1 MPAHLRAMDRSVA
14 VRLPIAFAC
23 AHAIKRSGVIVLLAL
38 GLLGP
43 AAVSAQA
50 RSPQAAGTPAEA
62 QLEAPAKAGD
72 AAAGTS
78 VATVTA
84 QAAAQSGDDPLTAAL
99 AAEYALQ
106 AGKLDE
112 AAAWYLRAAQAAP
125 GDAALAERAARAALL
140 AKDDDR
146 AADALKLWRARAGD
160 SVPLRAAEASLALRR
175 GQLRTGTRLLQ
186 GMLREDLDRAGEQGW
201 RYALRA
207 LDAASGDPEIAG
219 RALERLIA
227 PKRMPDDFGAWLGFA
242 DMAER
247 LRRDDLVET
256 LMTQIIARYPDE
268 PAARLLQAS
277 QLRESGKPD
286 AARAVLDG
294 LLQSDLNPGLA
305 DRVELKI
312 AIAREFAELGDRARA
327 EALLAQGPQ
336 SDRLYGIRAAFL
348 AQAEDKAALGRL
360 YDELRQV
367 SASPARRLLLGQIA
381 EFLERREE
389 ALEWYAGV
397 PGGEQRRTAR
407 LRSVAVLHKLGRREE
422 AYARLRALQTDATLD
437 EDSRRDAYLFE
448 ADLYKEDGRLDAE
461 LDAYARGLDAFPDDP
476 VLIYARALMW
486 ERRDDIPR
494 AEADFRR
501 ILAIDPDD
509 TNALNALGYT
519 LTDRTDRH
527 QEALE
532 LIARALAAEP
542 DNAAIIDSYGWVLYR
557 LGRHK
562 EALVELRRAFTKQK
576 DAEIGAHV
584 AEVLWVLGRREE
596 ALRYFEEARK
606 IDPESRSLLRAL
618 EVTGAVLPPLPPKAE
633 DAPTGAGSAPEAGNA
648 AEAGADAGADADA
661 DAGSADTGRASP
673 PTSAGDMP

>member
-1 MPAHLRAMDRSVA
+1 MPVFSLSSNTATSESLQIRPVSRCAISLRPKSSR
-14 VRLPIAFAC
+14 AC
-23 AHAIKRSGVIVLLAL
+23 APLRVQLVALAL
-38 GLLGP
+38 ALACALGAP
-43 AAVSAQA
+43 SAM
-50 RSPQAAGTPAEA
+50 
-62 QLEAPAKAGD
+62 
-72 AAAGTS
+72 
-78 VATVTA
+78 A
-84 QAAAQSGDDPLTAAL
+84 QAAPAPGVETEAAARADDGPLTAAL

-112 AAAWYLRAAQAAP
+112 AAAWYLRAAEAAP

-140 AKDDDR
+140 AKDDAR
-146 AADALKLWRARAGD
+146 AATALKLWRARAGD
-160 SVPLRAAEASLALRR
+160 SVALRAAEASLALRR
-175 GQLRTGTRLLQ
+175 GHLRAGTRLLQ
-186 GMLREDLDRAGEQGW
+186 GMLREASGRVGDEGW

-207 LDAASGDPEIAG
+207 LDAASGDPETAG
-219 RALERLIA
+219 RALERLVS
-227 PKRMPDDFGAWLGFA
+227 PKRMPDDLGAWLGFA

-256 LMTQIIARYPDE
+256 MMAHIIARYPDE
-268 PAARLLQAS
+268 PTARLLQAS

-286 AARAVLDG
+286 AARAVLAG
-294 LLQSDLNPGLA
+294 LEPQLGNRL
-305 DRVELKI
+305 ELKI
-312 AIAREFAELGDRARA
+312 AIAREYAELGDRVKA
-327 EALLAQGPQ
+327 EALLADGPQ
-336 SDRLYGIRAAFL
+336 NDRLYGIRAAFL
-348 AQAEDKAALGRL
+348 AQAEDKPGLGRL
-360 YDELRQV
+360 YDELRKE

-381 EFLERREE
+381 EFLDRGED

-397 PGGEQRRTAR
+397 PSGEQRRTAR
-407 LRSVAVLHKLGRREE
+407 LRSAGVLHKLGRRDE
-422 AYARLRALQTDATLD
+422 AYARLRALQTDATVD

-448 ADLYKEDGRLDAE
+448 AELYKEDGRLDAE
-461 LDAYARGLDAFPDDP
+461 LDAYARGLDAYPDDP

-519 LTDRTDRH
+519 LADRTDRY

-562 EALVELRRAFTKQK
+562 EALVELRRAFTRQK
-576 DAEIGAHV
+576 DAEIAAHV

-596 ALRYFEEARK
+596 AMGYFEEARK
-606 IDPESRSLLRAL
+606 IDPDSRSLQRAL
-618 EVTGAVLPPLPPKAE
+618 EQTGAVLLPLPAKVKGNDTGAAAAGQASERAAGDTGGEAAGKA
-633 DAPTGAGSAPEAGNA
+633 DATPAPTPAPAAPAVSPPRNGTGDTGAGGTP
-648 AEAGADAGADADA
+648 
-661 DAGSADTGRASP
+661 
-673 PTSAGDMP
+673 